1 MKKFFDALQDQMIA
15 DMKKSQSPRQKAIAA
30 GITVPAAALMV
41 WFIFTM
47 VKKEEAQSRDAA
59 EIHAQ
64 LSAME
69 AEVTVRMKVGDA
81 VGAIELLGKLS
92 HPSQEVFRRIEGDGV
107 FEDSRTVTY
116 QEFWDGRRDSLLKV
130 VTEL

>member
-1 MKKFFDALQDQMIA
+1 MNRSHFDYKPETDMIQQQTPKEKA
-15 DMKKSQSPRQKAIAA
+15 ITAVVAVVLLAGILWAVDSMDRRRQEKSQ
-30 GITVPAAALMV
+30 
-41 WFIFTM
+41 
-47 VKKEEAQSRDAA
+47 DAT

-69 AEVTVRMKVGDA
+69 AEATVRIKVGDA

-107 FEDSRTVTY
+107 FEDSRTVSY
-116 QEFWDGRRDSLLKV
+116 QEYWDGRRDSLLKV
-130 VTEL
+130 VTDL